1 MSRPCFKRPFLK
13 HPLLLALA
21 YAGLASA
28 HADGAGNAL
37 DAAGASAEAEQTQS
51 TRPAPPAGAVMPVVT
66 VTAAAVDAYSARSS
80 KSASRLDL
88 TLRETPQS
96 VSVVTRA
103 LMDDFQL
110 TTINDVLASTT
121 GVTVEKV
128 ETSRTYFTARGFD
141 IVNFQYDGVGLPQVF
156 GNLQGDID
164 TALYERIDIVRGANG
179 LMTSTGNPSATV
191 NFIRKRPS
199 AQTAASA
206 SVTLGSW
213 NTRRVEG
220 DVTAK
225 LNESG
230 SVTGRAV
237 LVHQDGE
244 SYLDRYE
251 PKRNVAYAVVDARLG
266 DATVLT
272 MGHTYEAGRS
282 KGVMWGALP
291 LYYTDGT
298 PTDYPRSTNTAAD
311 WSRWDTTNHSTFA
324 ELSHNLGQGWR
335 VLATANYLT
344 EKSDS
349 TLQYVYGTPDRTTG
363 LGLLAYPS
371 KYASDHTQSLVDMSV
386 DGKFALGGRE
396 HDLSFGYN
404 WSKSRLV
411 DQSLYGRGIGD
422 SLPGNTAFDGSFPL
436 PPFDAAIDGSRYEDR
451 RNTVFAAARFNL
463 ADDWKLLA
471 GVNHTRA
478 RGNGL
483 AYGVSRAKSATKTTP
498 YVGVVYDINRSLS
511 AYASHTQIFNPQ
523 TETDASGATLDP
535 IEGKTT
541 EAGLKSALFDGRLN
555 LSGAVFKT
563 RQDNTAETAGFVGG
577 KTIYRGINAESQ
589 GVELEASGELAR
601 GWQAT
606 AGVTSLS
613 IHGDQGQKAK
623 PYIPRTTLRV
633 NTTYALP
640 GLPALKVG
648 GSLRWQSKSSVDQGG
663 GITTR
668 QSSYAVLGL
677 MARYQ
682 FDRQL
687 SLAVNLNNLTDKKYL
702 TSLYWTQSYYAAP
715 RNGSATLTWTY

>member
-1 MSRPCFKRPFLK
+1 MSRSFPQR
-13 HPLLLALA
+13 PLLLALA
-21 YAGLASA
+21 LAYAGM
-28 HADGAGNAL
+28 
-37 DAAGASAEAEQTQS
+37 AGAAEADRVDEVQQAD
-51 TRPAPPAGAVMPVVT
+51 PVMPVVT
-66 VTAAAVDAYSARSS
+66 VTGAAADAYAVKAS

-110 TTINDVLASTT
+110 TTINDVLATTT

-141 IVNFQYDGVGLPQVF
+141 IVNFQFDGIGLPQVF
-156 GNLQGDID
+156 GNLQGDLD

-191 NFIRKRPS
+191 NFIRKRPG

-220 DVTAK
+220 DVTGK

-230 SVTGRAV
+230 TVTGRAV

-251 PKRNVAYAVVDARLG
+251 PKRNIAYAVVDAKLG
-266 DATVLT
+266 NDTVLT
-272 MGHTYEAGRS
+272 VGHTYEAGRS

-291 LYYTDGT
+291 LFYTDGT
-298 PTDYPRSTNTAAD
+298 ATNYPNSTNTAAD

-324 ELSHNLGQGWR
+324 ELIHNLGGGWR
-335 VLATANYLT
+335 VQATANYLT

-349 TLQYVYGTPDRTTG
+349 TLQYVYGTPDRDTG

-371 KYASDHTQSLVDMSV
+371 RYASDHRQSLVDVSV
-386 DGKFALGGRE
+386 DGKFALGGRQ

-404 WSKSRLV
+404 WSKSRLT

-436 PPFDAAIDGSRYEDR
+436 PPFDAAVDGSRYEDR
-451 RNTVFAAARFNL
+451 RNTVFGAARFNL
-463 ADDWKLLA
+463 ADDWKVLA
-471 GVNHTRA
+471 GLNHTRA
-478 RGNGL
+478 RSSGL
-483 AYGVSRAKSATKTTP
+483 AYGVSRAKSASKTTP
-498 YVGVVYDINRSLS
+498 YVGVVYDINRTLS
-511 AYASHTQIFNPQ
+511 AYASHTGIFNPQ
-523 TETDASGATLDP
+523 SETDATGATLDP

-563 RQDNTAETAGFVGG
+563 KQDNTAETAGFAGG

-606 AGVTSLS
+606 AGITSLS
-613 IHGDQGQKAK
+613 IHGDHGETAK
-623 PYIPRTTLRV
+623 PYIPRTTVRI

-640 GLPALKVG
+640 ALPALKVG
-648 GSLRWQSKSSVDQGG
+648 GSLRWQAKSSVDQGG
-663 GITTR
+663 GITTT

-682 FDRQL
+682 LDRNL
-687 SLAVNLNNLTDKKYL
+687 SLALNLNNITDKKYL

>member
-1 MSRPCFKRPFLK
+1 MSRSFPPR
-13 HPLLLALA
+13 PLLLTPLLALSLA
-21 YAGLASA
+21 YPGM
-28 HADGAGNAL
+28 
-37 DAAGASAEAEQTQS
+37 AGAAEADLGDDAQQAD
-51 TRPAPPAGAVMPVVT
+51 PVMPVVT
-66 VTAAAVDAYSARSS
+66 VTGAAADAYAVKAS

-110 TTINDVLASTT
+110 TTINDVLATTT

-141 IVNFQYDGVGLPQVF
+141 IVNFQFDGVGLPQVF
-156 GNLQGDID
+156 GNVQGDID

-191 NFIRKRPS
+191 NFIRKRPG

-220 DVTAK
+220 DVNTR

-230 SVTGRAV
+230 TVTGRAV
-237 LVHQDGE
+237 LVHQDGD

-251 PKRNVAYAVVDARLG
+251 PKRNVAYAVVEARLAS
-266 DATVLT
+266 DTTLTV
-272 MGHTYEAGRS
+272 GHTYEAGRS

-291 LYYTDGT
+291 LFYTDGT
-298 PTDYPRSTNTAAD
+298 PTNYRGSTNTAAD

-324 ELSHNLGQGWR
+324 ELSHHLGGGWR

-349 TLQYVYGTPDRTTG
+349 TLQYVYGTPDRDTG

-371 KYASDHTQSLVDMSV
+371 KYASDHSQSLVDV
-386 DGKFALGGRE
+386 ALDGKFALAGRQ

-404 WSKSRLV
+404 WSKSRLT

-436 PPFDAAIDGSRYEDR
+436 PPFDAAIDGSRYQDR
-451 RNTVFAAARFNL
+451 RQSAFGAARFNL

-471 GVNHTRA
+471 GLNHTRA
-478 RGNGL
+478 RSNGL
-483 AYGVSRAKSATKTTP
+483 AYGISRARSASKTTP

-511 AYASHTQIFNPQ
+511 AYASHTEIFNPQ
-523 TETDASGATLDP
+523 SETDASGATLDP

-601 GWQAT
+601 GWQAN

-613 IHGDQGQKAK
+613 IHGDHGETAK
-623 PYIPRTTLRV
+623 PYIPRTTVRV

-640 GLPALKVG
+640 ALPALKVG
-648 GSLRWQSKSSVDQGG
+648 GSLRWQAKSSVDQGN
-663 GITTR
+663 GITTT
-668 QSSYAVLGL
+668 QPSYAVLGL

-682 FDRQL
+682 LDKNL
-687 SLAVNLNNLTDKKYL
+687 SLSLNLNNVTDKKYL

-715 RNGSATLTWTY
+715 RNGSATLTWAY

>member
-1 MSRPCFKRPFLK
+1 MSRSFPSR
-13 HPLLLALA
+13 PLLLALSLA
-21 YAGLASA
+21 YAGM
-28 HADGAGNAL
+28 
-37 DAAGASAEAEQTQS
+37 AGASEADLADDAQQAD
-51 TRPAPPAGAVMPVVT
+51 PVMPVVT
-66 VTAAAVDAYSARSS
+66 VTGAAADAYAVKAS
-80 KSASRLDL
+80 KSASRFDL

-110 TTINDVLASTT
+110 TTINDVLATTT

-141 IVNFQYDGVGLPQVF
+141 IVNFQFDGVGLPQVF

-191 NFIRKRPS
+191 NFIRKRP
-199 AQTAASA
+199 AAHTAASA

-220 DVTAK
+220 DVNTR

-230 SVTGRAV
+230 TVTGRAV
-237 LVHQDGE
+237 LVHQDGD

-251 PKRNVAYAVVDARLG
+251 PKRNVAYAVVEARLAS
-266 DATVLT
+266 DTTLTV
-272 MGHTYEAGRS
+272 GHTYEAGRS

-291 LYYTDGT
+291 LFYTDGT
-298 PTDYPRSTNTAAD
+298 ATNYPDSTNTAAD

-324 ELSHNLGQGWR
+324 ELSHNLGGGWR

-349 TLQYVYGTPDRTTG
+349 TLQYVYGTPDRDTG

-371 KYASDHTQSLVDMSV
+371 KYASDHRQSLVDV
-386 DGKFALGGRE
+386 ALDGKFALAGRQ

-404 WSKSRLV
+404 WSKSRLT

-451 RNTVFAAARFNL
+451 RNTVFGAARFNL

-471 GVNHTRA
+471 GLNHTRA
-478 RGNGL
+478 RSNGL
-483 AYGVSRAKSATKTTP
+483 AYGVSRAKSASKTTP

-511 AYASHTQIFNPQ
+511 AYASHTEIFNPQ
-523 TETDASGATLDP
+523 SETDASGATLDP

-601 GWQAT
+601 GWQANV
-606 AGVTSLS
+606 GVTSLS
-613 IHGDQGQKAK
+613 IHGDQGETAK
-623 PYIPRTTLRV
+623 PYIPRTTVRV

-640 GLPALKVG
+640 ALPALKVG
-648 GSLRWQSKSSVDQGG
+648 GSLRWQAKSSVDQGS
-663 GITTR
+663 GITTT
-668 QSSYAVLGL
+668 QPSYAVLGL

-682 FDRQL
+682 LGKNL
-687 SLAVNLNNLTDKKYL
+687 SLSLNLNNVTDKKYL

>member
-1 MSRPCFKRPFLK
+1 MSRSFPQR
-13 HPLLLALA
+13 PLLLALA
-21 YAGLASA
+21 LAYAGM
-28 HADGAGNAL
+28 
-37 DAAGASAEAEQTQS
+37 AGAAEADRADEVQQAD
-51 TRPAPPAGAVMPVVT
+51 PVMPVVT
-66 VTAAAVDAYSARSS
+66 VSGAAVDAYAVKAS

-110 TTINDVLASTT
+110 TTINDVLATTT

-141 IVNFQYDGVGLPQVF
+141 IVNFQFDGIGLPQVF
-156 GNLQGDID
+156 GNLQGDLD

-191 NFIRKRPS
+191 NFIRKRPG

-220 DVTAK
+220 DVTGK

-230 SVTGRAV
+230 TVTGRAV

-251 PKRNVAYAVVDARLG
+251 PKRNIAYAVVDAKLG
-266 DATVLT
+266 SDTVLT
-272 MGHTYEAGRS
+272 VGHTYEAGRS

-291 LYYTDGT
+291 LFYTDGT
-298 PTDYPRSTNTAAD
+298 PTNYPDSTNTAAD

-324 ELSHNLGQGWR
+324 ELRHDLGGGWR
-335 VLATANYLT
+335 VQATANYLT

-349 TLQYVYGTPDRTTG
+349 TLQYVYGTPDRDTG

-371 KYASDHTQSLVDMSV
+371 KYASDHRQSLVDVSV
-386 DGKFALGGRE
+386 DGKFALGGRQ

-404 WSKSRLV
+404 WSKSRLT

-436 PPFDAAIDGSRYEDR
+436 PPFDAAVDGSRYEDR
-451 RNTVFAAARFNL
+451 RNTVFGAARFNL
-463 ADDWKLLA
+463 ADDWKVLA
-471 GVNHTRA
+471 GLNHTRA
-478 RGNGL
+478 RSNGL
-483 AYGVSRAKSATKTTP
+483 AYGVSRAKSASKTTP
-498 YVGVVYDINRSLS
+498 YVGVVYDINRTLS
-511 AYASHTQIFNPQ
+511 AYASHTGIFNPQ
-523 TETDASGATLDP
+523 SETDATGATLDP

-541 EAGLKSALFDGRLN
+541 EAGLKSALYDGRLN

-563 RQDNTAETAGFVGG
+563 KQDNTAETAGFVGG

-606 AGVTSLS
+606 AGITSLS
-613 IHGDQGQKAK
+613 IHGDRGETAK
-623 PYIPRTTLRV
+623 PYIPRTTVRI

-640 GLPALKVG
+640 AVPALKVG
-648 GSLRWQSKSSVDQGG
+648 GSLRWQAKSSVDQGG
-663 GITTR
+663 GITTT

-682 FDRQL
+682 LDRNL
-687 SLAVNLNNLTDKKYL
+687 SLALNLNNITDKKYL

>member
-1 MSRPCFKRPFLK
+1 MTRHFPKR
-13 HPLLLALA
+13 PLLLALSLT
-21 YAGLASA
+21 YAAHAAATPAATPAGMAEAAENASA
-28 HADGAGNAL
+28 VDT
-37 DAAGASAEAEQTQS
+37 AEVRHS
-51 TRPAPPAGAVMPVVT
+51 DSVMPVVT
-66 VTAAAVDAYSARSS
+66 VTGAAVATDDYTARSS

-88 TLRETPQS
+88 SLRETPQS

-110 TTINDVLASTT
+110 TTINDVLGATT

-128 ETSRTYFTARGFD
+128 ETSRTYFTSRGFD

-164 TALYERIDIVRGANG
+164 TALYDRIDIVRGANG

-191 NFIRKRPS
+191 NFVRKRPT

-220 DVTAK
+220 DVTSK

-237 LVHQDGE
+237 LVHQDGD
-244 SYLDRYE
+244 SYLDRYQ
-251 PKRNVAYAVVDARLG
+251 PKRDIAYAVVDARLG
-266 DATVLT
+266 DATELT
-272 MGHTYEAGRS
+272 VGHTYEAGRN

-298 PTDYPRSTNTAAD
+298 ATSYPRSTNTAAD
-311 WSRWDTTNHSTFA
+311 WSRWDTTNNSTFA
-324 ELSHNLGQGWR
+324 ELRHQLGQGWQ

-371 KYASDHTQSLVDMSV
+371 KYASSHTQSLVDVAV
-386 DGKFALGGRE
+386 DGKFALGGRA

-404 WSKSRLV
+404 WSKSRLT

-436 PPFDAAIDGSRYEDR
+436 PLFDASTDGSRYQDR
-451 RNTVFAAARFNL
+451 RSSVFAATRLNL

-471 GVNHTRA
+471 GLNHTRA
-478 RGNGL
+478 RGDGFS
-483 AYGVSRAKSATKTTP
+483 YGASRARSATRTTP
-498 YVGVVYDINRSLS
+498 YVGVVYDINPSLS

-523 TETDASGATLDP
+523 TETDASGATLAP
-535 IEGKTT
+535 IEGRTT

-555 LSGAVFKT
+555 LSGAVFNT

-577 KTIYRGINAESQ
+577 KTIYRAINAESQ
-589 GVELEASGELAR
+589 GVELEASGQLAR
-601 GWQAT
+601 GWQAS
-606 AGVTSLS
+606 AGVTSLA
-613 IHGDQGQKAK
+613 IHGDRGEQAK
-623 PYIPRTTLRV
+623 PYIPRTSVRA
-633 NTTYALP
+633 NTTYTVA

-648 GSLRWQSKSSVDQGG
+648 GSLRWQSKSSVDQGA
-663 GITTR
+663 GITTT

-677 MARYQ
+677 MARYA
-682 FDRQL
+682 FDRHL
-687 SLAVNLNNLTDKKYL
+687 SLAINLNNVTDKKYL

>member
-1 MSRPCFKRPFLK
+1 MSRSFPQR
-13 HPLLLALA
+13 PLLLALA
-21 YAGLASA
+21 LAYAGM
-28 HADGAGNAL
+28 
-37 DAAGASAEAEQTQS
+37 AGAAEADRADEVQQAD
-51 TRPAPPAGAVMPVVT
+51 PVMPVVT
-66 VTAAAVDAYSARSS
+66 VSGAAVDAYAVKAS

-110 TTINDVLASTT
+110 TTINDVLATTT

-141 IVNFQYDGVGLPQVF
+141 IVNFQFDGIGLPQVF
-156 GNLQGDID
+156 GNLQGDLD

-191 NFIRKRPS
+191 NFIRKRPG

-220 DVTAK
+220 DVTGK

-230 SVTGRAV
+230 TVTGRAG

-251 PKRNVAYAVVDARLG
+251 PKRNIAYAVVDAKLG
-266 DATVLT
+266 SDTVLT
-272 MGHTYEAGRS
+272 VGHTYEAGRS

-291 LYYTDGT
+291 LFYTDGT
-298 PTDYPRSTNTAAD
+298 PTNYPDSTNTAAD

-324 ELSHNLGQGWR
+324 ELRHDLGGGWR
-335 VLATANYLT
+335 VQATANYLT

-349 TLQYVYGTPDRTTG
+349 TLQYVYGTPDRDTG

-371 KYASDHTQSLVDMSV
+371 KYASDHRQSLVDVSV
-386 DGKFALGGRE
+386 DGKFALGGRQ

-404 WSKSRLV
+404 WSKSRLT

-436 PPFDAAIDGSRYEDR
+436 PPFDAAVDGSRYEDR
-451 RNTVFAAARFNL
+451 RNTVFGAARFNL
-463 ADDWKLLA
+463 ADDWKVLA
-471 GVNHTRA
+471 GLNHTRA
-478 RGNGL
+478 RSNGL
-483 AYGVSRAKSATKTTP
+483 AYGVSRAKSASKTTP
-498 YVGVVYDINRSLS
+498 YVGVVYDINRTLS
-511 AYASHTQIFNPQ
+511 AYASHTGIFNPQ
-523 TETDASGATLDP
+523 SETDATGATLDP

-541 EAGLKSALFDGRLN
+541 EAGLKSALYDGRLN

-563 RQDNTAETAGFVGG
+563 KQDNTAETAGFVGG

-606 AGVTSLS
+606 AGITSLS
-613 IHGDQGQKAK
+613 IHGDRGETAK
-623 PYIPRTTLRV
+623 PYIPRTTVRI

-640 GLPALKVG
+640 AVPALKVG
-648 GSLRWQSKSSVDQGG
+648 GSLRWQAKSSVDQGG
-663 GITTR
+663 GITTT

-682 FDRQL
+682 LDRNL
-687 SLAVNLNNLTDKKYL
+687 SLALNLNNITDKKYL